1 MEDLLALHAQHFPQ
15 LRQALRN
22 LDDDDLRRKVSGET
36 ERHMHAERERIAEG
50 FLAGLARDR
59 GRLERLLTA
68 VQKMSPASPGCSNSS
83 ERGRVSNSVSISGSR
98 PCGFIRKNCNQ
109 ENPLRRLTELVGNL
123 AVRIEANLARFV
135 GSANEQSH
143 ALGHRSPIERRGEAE
158 IACATAGGVAGR
170 ACKTT
175 IVQCSTPLFDS
186 SNRHFG
192 LMGRPYNGDSRE
204 PIVET
209 EKILVVDDEEAIR
222 EVVSTLLE
230 AQGYHCTVCSNGRM
244 ALDAF
249 RKDTFDL
256 ALSDI
261 VMPEMDGLKLL
272 AELRNE
278 DPDVPVIMVTA
289 MHDISIA
296 LQAIRAGAYDYI
308 LKPFEKDQLHL
319 SVRRALEHRRLVM
332 ENRTYQSDLEHLV
345 AERTQQLSI
354 ALQDLEQSYD
364 YTLEALGGALDAKDA
379 ETEGHC
385 QRVTAFTITIARSMG
400 VDPGALRQIAR
411 GAFLHDIGKMGVPDS
426 ILRKPGPLTNEERE
440 IMRKHCEI
448 GFSVL
453 ERIPFLKE
461 AAEIVLSHQECYDG
475 SGYPRKLKGEQIP
488 LGARI
493 FAVAD
498 TLDAMISDRPYRKAL
513 PISAARAEIQK
524 FSGKQFD
531 PRVVEVFLSH
541 PDRVWMELHE
551 KIGDPFRM
559 TQMERA

>member
-1 MEDLLALHAQHFPQ
+1 ME
-15 LRQALRN
+15 
-22 LDDDDLRRKVSGET
+22 K
-36 ERHMHAERERIAEG
+36 
-50 FLAGLARDR
+50 
-59 GRLERLLTA
+59 
-68 VQKMSPASPGCSNSS
+68 
-83 ERGRVSNSVSISGSR
+83 
-98 PCGFIRKNCNQ
+98 
-109 ENPLRRLTELVGNL
+109 
-123 AVRIEANLARFV
+123 
-135 GSANEQSH
+135 
-143 ALGHRSPIERRGEAE
+143 
-158 IACATAGGVAGR
+158 
-170 ACKTT
+170 
-175 IVQCSTPLFDS
+175 
-186 SNRHFG
+186 
-192 LMGRPYNGDSRE
+192 
-204 PIVET
+204 

-222 EVVSTLLE
+222 EVVSTLLD
-230 AQGYHCTVCSNGRM
+230 AQGYRCTACANG
-244 ALDAF
+244 ALGLESF

-256 ALSDI
+256 VLSDI

-272 AELRNE
+272 TELRSA

-296 LQAIRAGAYDYI
+296 LEAIRAGAYDYI
-308 LKPFEKDQLHL
+308 LKPFEKDQLYL
-319 SVRRALEHRRLVM
+319 SVRRALEHRSLVM

-385 QRVTAFTITIARSMG
+385 QRVTAFTITIAKAMK
-400 VDPGALRQIAR
+400 VDKGLLRHIAR

-426 ILRKPGPLTNEERE
+426 ILRKPGPLTPEERN
-440 IMRKHCEI
+440 IMRRHCDI

-461 AAEIVLSHQECYDG
+461 AAEIVLSHQEFYDG
-475 SGYPRKLKGEQIP
+475 TGYPRGLKGEEIP

-513 PISAARAEIQK
+513 PISAARKEIQLY
-524 FSGKQFD
+524 SGKQFD
-531 PRVVEVFLSH
+531 PRVVEVFMAQPESLW
-541 PDRVWMELHE
+541 RELHE

-559 TQMERA
+559 TELERV